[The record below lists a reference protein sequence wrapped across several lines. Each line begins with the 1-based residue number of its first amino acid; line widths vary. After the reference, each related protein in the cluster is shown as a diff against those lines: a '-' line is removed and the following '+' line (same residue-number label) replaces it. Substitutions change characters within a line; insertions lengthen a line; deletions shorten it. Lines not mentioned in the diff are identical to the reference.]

1 MSDRPATSVAGVD
14 ADLQVSAAG
23 ASSGGERSARADG
36 PGGGKRR
43 GSLWAVHLVL
53 ILGAVVMVGPF
64 VWEVLTS
71 LKTLGES
78 TRVPP
83 TLLPESWQWGNY
95 VEVFDRLPF
104 GSMFLN
110 TVLMT
115 IGRTLGQL
123 VFCSL
128 AAYAFAR
135 LEFPGRNVLFVLFL
149 AVLMVPPQLF
159 LIPQYQIMA
168 NLGWLNTLQ
177 ALILPG
183 MFSAF
188 GTFLLRQFFLTL
200 PKEVEEAAR
209 LDGANPLQVYW
220 YVALPLVKPGLL
232 ALGILTILWSW
243 NDLLWPLIVTIDPE
257 RMPLSAGLAT
267 LQGQYDTPYTLLMAG
282 SLLATAPVILLF
294 LMLQKQFIQGIA
306 MTGTKG

>member
-1 MSDRPATSVAGVD
+1 MSDHRSTAAATREEAAPGRDGVPSGEGAAPGAAERSGGRRRQPWLVHAVLVAG
-14 ADLQVSAAG
+14 AI
-23 ASSGGERSARADG
+23 
-36 PGGGKRR
+36 
-43 GSLWAVHLVL
+43 AV
-53 ILGAVVMVGPF
+53 VGPF

-71 LKTLGES
+71 VKTLAES
-78 TRVPP
+78 NQVPP
-83 TLLPESWQWGNY
+83 TLLPGSWQWGNY
-95 VEVFDRLPF
+95 GEVFDRLPF
-104 GSMFLN
+104 AAMFGN

-123 VFCSL
+123 LFCSM

-135 LEFPGRNVLFVLFL
+135 LQFPGRNVLFVLFL

-168 NLGWLNTLQ
+168 DLGWLNSLQ

-200 PKEVEEAAR
+200 PSEIEEAAR
-209 LDGANPLQVYW
+209 LDGANPWQVYW
-220 YVALPLVKPGLL
+220 HIALPLVRPGLL
-232 ALGILTILWSW
+232 ALAILTILWSW
-243 NDLLWPLIVTIDPE
+243 NDLLWPLIVTTEPE
-257 RMPLSAGLAT
+257 KMPLSAGLAT
-267 LQGQYDTPYTLLMAG
+267 LQGQYDTPFTILMAG
-282 SLLATAPVILLF
+282 SLLATAPMVLLF
-294 LMLQKQFIQGIA
+294 LFLQKQFLQGIA